1 MLEAVAVLVVRA
13 EMQVIQLGQ
22 LLSGLHTPNHH
33 SILVGKLS
41 VEMVD
46 LVNQFLRLVVPI
58 Y

>member
-1 MLEAVAVLVVRA
+1 MALVVRA
-13 EMQVIQLGQ
+13 EMQVIQLGHI
-22 LLSGLHTPNHH
+22 LTGLHTPNHH